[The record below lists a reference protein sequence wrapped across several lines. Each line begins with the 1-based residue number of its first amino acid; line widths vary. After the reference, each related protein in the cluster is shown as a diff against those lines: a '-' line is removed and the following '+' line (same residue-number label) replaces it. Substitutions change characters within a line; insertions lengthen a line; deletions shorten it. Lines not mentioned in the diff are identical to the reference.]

1 MIPPSL
7 AAHPHTKLATLVYCE
22 GLCIDVA
29 LVQEMLNG
37 DTGPALVGCT
47 LAGSSA
53 CGTAEWRTIADS
65 CTTVCA
71 GPERTFSVV
80 MQVALLDPSSKDP
93 SLRLRAAN
101 LLGLLVRHA
110 SSINSRLADAGVAQ
124 ALAACIRQMEDSQL
138 QRRAAAALGEL
149 LFYADS
155 QRRDAAQQLQE
166 RSQGA
171 TPGWDLSQEAVQR
184 LAGLLQPDQDE
195 IAQVIVR
202 FL

>member
-1 MIPPSL
+1 
-7 AAHPHTKLATLVYCE
+7 
-22 GLCIDVA
+22 
-29 LVQEMLNG
+29 
-37 DTGPALVGCT
+37 
-47 LAGSSA
+47 
-53 CGTAEWRTIADS
+53 
-65 CTTVCA
+65 
-71 GPERTFSVV
+71 
-80 MQVALLDPSSKDP
+80 
-93 SLRLRAAN
+93 
-101 LLGLLVRHA
+101 
-110 SSINSRLADAGVAQ
+110 
-124 ALAACIRQMEDSQL
+124 MEDSQL